1 LRNSAPR
8 EIAGWLSV
16 QTKWIKIWC
25 DEKERRRAAI
35 LCVGF
40 AFDVE
45 EDLCNAPLFK
55 GNEMLL
61 SNITMGWRS

>member
-1 LRNSAPR
+1 
-8 EIAGWLSV
+8 V

-35 LCVGF
+35 LCVCF

-61 SNITMGWRS
+61 SNITMG